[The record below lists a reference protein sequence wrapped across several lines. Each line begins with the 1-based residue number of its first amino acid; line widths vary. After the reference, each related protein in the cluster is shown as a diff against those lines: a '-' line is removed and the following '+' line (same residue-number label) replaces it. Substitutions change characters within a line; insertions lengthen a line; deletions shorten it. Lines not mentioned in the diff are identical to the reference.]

1 MEAAR
6 FVVICY
12 VASYKRV
19 GEDTPEGLF
28 RSIKLGTCGLCH
40 FQGSVRTRL
49 AQKICLGHKLVASGK
64 ALLFDPSFPNHR
76 TGTIIPCHGGW
87 YALSP
92 GPGPWGCSGN
102 VDRMDLHPHSFGEK
116 MAQPCPCWALPVSLS
131 PVASLP
137 TAWHLPL
144 QPLPCSRP
152 WTPPVLDQGVRRAQG
167 SWIRSAWPLGLCSGH
182 LASARSLRLLK
193 SGTLRVG
200 PTP

>member
-1 MEAAR
+1 MLLEAAR

-64 ALLFDPSFPNHR
+64 ALLFDPWFPNHR
-76 TGTIIPCHGGW
+76 MGTIIPCHGGW

-102 VDRMDLHPHSFGEK
+102 VDRMVLTCTLTLWGRKWPSHVHAGHCLS
-116 MAQPCPCWALPVSLS
+116 PCPLWLRS
-131 PVASLP
+131 PQRGTCPCSPCPAP
-137 TAWHLPL
+137 GPG
-144 QPLPCSRP
+144 PLPS
-152 WTPPVLDQGVRRAQG
+152 L
-167 SWIRSAWPLGLCSGH
+167 IRGFRELRDLGLG
-182 LASARSLRLLK
+182 LLGPWASVLVIWLLPD
-193 SGTLRVG
+193 L
-200 PTP
+200 